1 MTIIGAGKKC
11 PPFLS
16 RPLSFA
22 KKTARLLR
30 IAVLKAAPV
39 RVRIILSGCVQ
50 DQRDHLDRLADC
62 LDGMALAIAAVVYIA
77 GLYINDRAVV
87 VVLAAAGKDVIGLS
101 VALVRV
107 EADLASGIH
116 RRMPEYTSLILHFLR
131 SVQKASHS
139 DLTDTVKGRRLPDA
153 DLIVASSNHDLPSCK
168 LCALLLSL
176 DIVYIYY
183 TRWMRILKLFHW
195 QKPGFDSCVTCLF

>member
-50 DQRDHLDRLADC
+50 DQRDHLDRLADS
-62 LDGMALAIAAVVYIA
+62 LDGMALAVTAVVYIA

-116 RRMPEYTSLILHFLR
+116 RRMPEYTSLISISSGPFKRL
-131 SVQKASHS
+131 
-139 DLTDTVKGRRLPDA
+139 LTVISPTPLKGDGFRM
-153 DLIVASSNHDLPSCK
+153 LILSS
-168 LCALLLSL
+168 LLLIIITL
-176 DIVYIYY
+176 
-183 TRWMRILKLFHW
+183 L
-195 QKPGFDSCVTCLF
+195 